1 MTTSVCRLR
10 ANSNNNNKTANT
22 RETTTATQTANAA
35 RRRPTISIKS
45 FTSTQLLLL
54 SILMSQLHQFAGGGI
69 GIAMAAP
76 APTPASV
83 SASASP
89 PTAASHVRLRLQK
102 REDTLSFKQRFRLEL
117 NSSVLEWSN
126 GCGGNWTGPA
136 NESRVVRPQKRCA
149 KHKKLLRTL
158 QNKTGL
164 ELRQL
169 KFENIHR
176 HGNEAIDISKH
187 DQWKVQSSQY
197 NFLPR
202 LNSSSKNFLRRVHHD
217 IQFYVASFS
226 YLRHA
231 QLHFDYE
238 NWQTQSALSAELL
251 RYRTSARNILCLVEE
266 AINATNRLYAP
277 SLNQSQQGQ
286 QQQQQQQKQQLLS
299 PGVVGSIK
307 TVSRMAMEKRLLQ
320 FKTPLVE
327 LHNQAVLAAGNKAA
341 AKPQEPHVLDALFLK
356 FQYIEYLKHL
366 TKALAKQ
373 RTKRKCKAKAAA
385 KKQTQPRVKSRAKHQ
400 QKQKQK
406 QPKGA

>member
-54 SILMSQLHQFAGGGI
+54 SIFMSQLHQFAGGGI
-69 GIAMAAP
+69 GLAMAAP
-76 APTPASV
+76 APAPTPASLSVSV

-202 LNSSSKNFLRRVHHD
+202 LNSSSKNLLRRVHHD
-217 IQFYVASFS
+217 MQFYVASFS

-277 SLNQSQQGQ
+277 SLNQSQQQ
-286 QQQQQQQKQQLLS
+286 HLS
-299 PGVVGSIK
+299 PGVVK
-307 TVSRMAMEKRLLQ
+307 TVPRMAMEKRLLQ

-373 RTKRKCKAKAAA
+373 RSKRKCKAKTAA
-385 KKQTQPRVKSRAKHQ
+385 KKQTQPRVKSRAKQ
-400 QKQKQK
+400 QQKQK

>member
-69 GIAMAAP
+69 GLAMAAP
-76 APTPASV
+76 APAPAPTPASVSV

-149 KHKKLLRTL
+149 KHKK
-158 QNKTGL
+158 
-164 ELRQL
+164 
-169 KFENIHR
+169 
-176 HGNEAIDISKH
+176 
-187 DQWKVQSSQY
+187 
-197 NFLPR
+197 
-202 LNSSSKNFLRRVHHD
+202 FLRRVHHD

-277 SLNQSQQGQ
+277 SLNQSQQE
-286 QQQQQQQKQQLLS
+286 QQQQKQQLLS

-307 TVSRMAMEKRLLQ
+307 TVPRMAMEKRLLQ